1 MKNQQ
6 RLAIALAVAACFAL
20 ALPALASAAVWKHK
34 GVNLTKFVELGL
46 PGGENFETE
55 VSGVWSGMNCEVKAT
70 MTTEGGSTAK
80 ITKYEIKSCAK
91 AFGKMSA
98 CSVVAKEAKGLPWT
112 VHVNASDLTI
122 TNMRVR
128 RTFNVGCPVT
138 ELDKTFTSMK
148 LALNTPSAISEMEFN
163 GALTGYKAFGSW
175 KVEGLNAGT
184 YGIG

>member
-1 MKNQQ
+1 MINQK
-6 RLAIALAVAACFAL
+6 RLAIATAVIACFMLAV
-20 ALPALASAAVWKHK
+20 PVLASGAVWKHK
-34 GVNLTKFVELGL
+34 GVNLAKFVELSL

-55 VSGVWSGMNCEVKAT
+55 VSGEWSGMNCEVKAT

-112 VHVNASDLTI
+112 VHVNASALTI
-122 TNMRVR
+122 TNMRIR
-128 RTFNVGCPVT
+128 RTFNAGCPVA
-138 ELDKTFTSMK
+138 ELDKTFTSMT
-148 LALNTPSAISEMEFN
+148 LTLNTPSAISEMEFS
-163 GALTGYKAFGSW
+163 GALAGYKAFGSW
-175 KVEGLNAGT
+175 TVEGLNAGT

>member
-1 MKNQQ
+1 MNNQK
-6 RLAIALAVAACFAL
+6 RLATAVAAVACFLL
-20 ALPALASAAVWKHK
+20 AFPVLAQGAVWKHN
-34 GVNLTKFVELGL
+34 GVNLAKFVELSL

-55 VSGVWSGMNCEVKAT
+55 VSGEWSGMNCEVKAT

-91 AFGKMSA
+91 AFGKMSS

-112 VHVNASDLTI
+112 VHVNATDLTI

-128 RTFNVGCPVT
+128 RTFNVGCPVA
-138 ELDKTFTSMK
+138 ELDKTFTSMTVT
-148 LALNTPSAISEMEFN
+148 LNTPSKITEMEFS
-163 GALTGYKAFGSW
+163 GTLAGYKAFGSW
-175 KVEGLNAGT
+175 KVEGTNSGT